1 MGITVA
7 IGAVAVVVLLTA
19 GFYVVEWLFGAESPK
34 E

>member
-19 GFYVVEWLFGAESPK
+19 GFYVVEWLFSCESPK